1 MVLSAA
7 TGSVDLKTATLS
19 PVRLPSSQPKVV
31 VLSDNSLASAAT
43 CFRIHMCTVH
53 PTHVKG
59 GAGVLYVPAQLTRDT
74 RKGNRAG

>member
-31 VLSDNSLASAAT
+31 VLRATSLASAAT
-43 CFRIHMCTVH
+43 CFELSKTPRASTRGDVH
-53 PTHVKG
+53 
-59 GAGVLYVPAQLTRDT
+59 VLAQAILDI
-74 RKGNRAG
+74 GQAPV